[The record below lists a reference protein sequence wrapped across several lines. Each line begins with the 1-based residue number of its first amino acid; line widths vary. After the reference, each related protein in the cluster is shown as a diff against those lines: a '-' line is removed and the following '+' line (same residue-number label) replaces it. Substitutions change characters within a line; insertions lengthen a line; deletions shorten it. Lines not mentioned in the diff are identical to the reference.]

1 MKKQHD
7 NMIDMLYDEECD
19 DNILL
24 VNENGEEI
32 EFEQIALIPLDEKDY
47 AILKPV
53 KPFEDMEDD
62 EALAFAIDDENE
74 RLVLETEQK
83 YIDEVFAVY
92 DKLVDDYNANL

>member
-53 KPFEDMEDD
+53 KPLEDMEDD
-62 EALAFAIDDENE
+62 EAFVFAIDDENE
-74 RLVLETEQK
+74 RLVLETDEK
-83 YIDEVFAVY
+83 YIDEVFAAY
-92 DKLVDDYNANL
+92 DELFDDYNSNL